1 MTLTDLHLNLG
12 AALAPDA
19 IPLHYGQPLVEYQ
32 MMHDRVVVLDR
43 SHEGRL
49 SVRGPDRHA
58 FLHRMSTNSI
68 TSLSEGQGCVT
79 LFLTPQGRIIERAFV
94 YSHTDEVI
102 LISEPGRGAALES
115 LLRRNI
121 FFQDHVT
128 VESLTDSTAHLALH
142 GPQADALMESLHPHI
157 TDSPVLFGQSILI
170 AGISVLAIR
179 RKPLVGTHWALICP
193 VQAASQVF
201 AAVLEHGQAFGV
213 KPAGALAY
221 HVHRVRVGYPAG
233 REVSSDYIPLEVGL
247 WDDLHFS
254 KGCFTGQEIIA
265 RMESRQKVARTLVTL
280 ALSQMVDAPASVLY
294 EGREIGTLTSTAA
307 APDGNVFGL
316 AIVKREGAVVGR
328 NVILGPNAVT
338 AHITG
343 YGGVQP
349 PFIETLQD
357 SGSE

>member
-1 MTLTDLHLNLG
+1 MTLTQLHLTLG

-19 IPLHYGQPLVEYQ
+19 IPLHYGQPLVEYE
-32 MMHDRVVVLDR
+32 MMHDRAVVLDR

-102 LISEPGRGAALES
+102 LISEPGRGPALES

-128 VESLTDSTAHLALH
+128 VESLTDATAHLALH
-142 GPQADALMESLHPHI
+142 GPQADALMERLHPHI
-157 TDSPVLFGQSILI
+157 TDSPVLSGQSIVI
-170 AGISVLAIR
+170 AGISVLAFR
-179 RKPLVGTHWALICP
+179 RKPLVGAHWALICP
-193 VQAASQVF
+193 VNAAPAIF
-201 AAVLEHGQAFGV
+201 AALLEMGQPSGV
-213 KPAGALAY
+213 RPAGALAH
-221 HVHRVRVGYPAG
+221 HVHRVRVGYPSG

-247 WDDLHFS
+247 WDDLHFT

-265 RMESRQKVARTLVTL
+265 RMESRQKVARILVTL
-280 ALSQMVDAPASVLY
+280 TLSQMVDAPAPVSY
-294 EGREIGTLTSTAA
+294 EGREIGTLTSSAA
-307 APDGNVFGL
+307 APDGNLFGL
-316 AIVKREGAVVGR
+316 AVVKREGAVIGR
-328 NVILGPNAVT
+328 NVLLGTNAVT
-338 AHITG
+338 ASITG

-357 SGSE
+357 NGSE